1 MKRTLKAKL
10 AKLGY
15 CYTLW
20 QCKKEY
26 ESQQFV
32 GTNERPIE
40 YGFIFRQ
47 LAQLCPRTI
56 LDVGTGTSALPH
68 LMRTCGFLVTS
79 TDNIRDYWPAGM
91 VNRHFHVLNDDI
103 TKTKLAQ
110 RFDVITCVS
119 VLEHIK
125 AHRAAVKSMFSLL
138 NPRGHLLLTFPYN
151 EGQYAENVYTLP
163 DSEVKELPSFVTQA
177 YSRHT
182 VDTWL
187 GENNGHIVEQEY
199 WRLFTGKFWTCGER
213 IRPPVEVGRDD
224 LHQISC
230 ISFQRNQ

>member
-1 MKRTLKAKL
+1 MKAALKAKL
-10 AKLGY
+10 VRLGY
-15 CYTLW
+15 GYTLR

-40 YGFIFRQ
+40 YGFIFRH
-47 LAQLCPRTI
+47 LAQLSPRTV

-91 VNRHFHVLNDDI
+91 VNRHFYVLNDDI
-103 TKTKLAQ
+103 TKTKMKQ

-125 AHRAAVKSMFSLL
+125 DHRAAVKSMFSLL
-138 NPRGHLLLTFPYN
+138 NPGGHLLLTFPYN

-163 DSEVKELPSFVTQA
+163 DSEVKVLPPFATQA
-177 YSRHT
+177 YSRDT
-182 VDTWL
+182 LDTWL
-187 GENNGHIVEQEY
+187 GEKNARIVEQEY
-199 WRLFTGKFWTCGER
+199 WRMCTGKFWTCGER
-213 IRPPVEVGRDD
+213 IRPPVKVGRDE

-230 ISFQRNQ
+230 LLLQRNQ